1 MDDANSPKEKRQNLM
16 RSSYWSNLHLQ
27 LEEEDAV
34 DEINYYH
41 LLFLCYRHN
50 FNVVTNKDINP
61 KLSAPVITAQQPTK
75 SCKQLFYVLMRVSL
89 NC

>member
-16 RSSYWSNLHLQ
+16 RSYWSNLHLQ
-27 LEEEDAV
+27 LEEDAV

-41 LLFLCYRHN
+41 LLFLCCRHY

-61 KLSAPVITAQQPTK
+61 KLSAPVIIAQQPTK
-75 SCKQLFYVLMRVSL
+75 SCKQLFYVLLMRVSL